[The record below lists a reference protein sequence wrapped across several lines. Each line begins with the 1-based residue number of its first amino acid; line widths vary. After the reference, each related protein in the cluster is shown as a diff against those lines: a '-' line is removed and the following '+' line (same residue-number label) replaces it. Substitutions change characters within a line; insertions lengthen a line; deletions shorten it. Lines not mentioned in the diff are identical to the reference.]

1 MDQKM
6 NGHKYNDFL
15 VPENNSV
22 IYYNNDIKI

>member
-6 NGHKYNDFL
+6 NGHKCNDFL
-15 VPENNSV
+15 VPESNSV